1 MNLLGTRAMASM
13 MVLGLGVHM
22 GWRGRL
28 AGEGAGEG
36 TGCTLQQE
44 VGIRYIL

>member
-1 MNLLGTRAMASM
+1 MNLLGPRALASM

-22 GWRGRL
+22 GWGGRL

-36 TGCTLQQE
+36 TGCTLRQE